1 MVTYSI
7 LEEKSDERVI
17 LGLSVKNETIEVLS
31 VKDIFFDRR
40 QAEEFVK
47 LLNKEQLDIVHLE
60 QVIDEYL
67 QIGLWK

>member
-17 LGLSVKNETIEVLS
+17 LGLSVQNETIEVLS